1 MAAGYHISDTCLG
14 RVAQWLERNALKMS
28 FVKGR
33 LTAIYAWEIE
43 VAGSNP
49 VRPSYLE
56 TKKTEM
62 TKAIFL
68 KGPLVMRQL
77 TVIKALL

>member
-1 MAAGYHISDTCLG
+1 
-14 RVAQWLERNALKMS
+14 MS

-33 LTAIYAWEIE
+33 LTAIYAWKIE